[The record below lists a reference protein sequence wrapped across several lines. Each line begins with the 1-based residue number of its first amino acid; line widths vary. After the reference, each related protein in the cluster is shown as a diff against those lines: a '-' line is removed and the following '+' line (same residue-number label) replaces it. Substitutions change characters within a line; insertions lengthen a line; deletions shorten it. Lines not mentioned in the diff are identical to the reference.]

1 MSITSYKF
9 DSCFVKIPLAPVMS
23 YQEAEVGGRDI
34 REAVVPNGNLNY
46 VFLSLSST
54 LTKSH

>member
-1 MSITSYKF
+1 MPDEYYKF
-9 DSCFVKIPLAPVMS
+9 DSCFVKIPLAPATS
-23 YQEAEVGGRDI
+23 YQEAEGAGRDF
-34 REAVVPNGNLNY
+34 REAVAQNGNLNC